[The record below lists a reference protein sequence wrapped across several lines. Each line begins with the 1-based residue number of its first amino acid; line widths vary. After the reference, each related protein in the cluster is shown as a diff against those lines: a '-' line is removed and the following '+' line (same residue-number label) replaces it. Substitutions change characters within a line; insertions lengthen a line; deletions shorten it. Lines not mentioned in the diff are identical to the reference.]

1 MSGSGRPGE
10 SGRCWPGSPA
20 PRGGWSRP
28 NGNGRGRWSRPRAE
42 GISIRTL
49 ATAAGLSPSR
59 VHQLVPVPTWTR
71 WTLRWVSCG
80 RRAAPAHVAGI
91 TPQTSQLQVAL
102 GDRSSC
108 GLFAQDWT
116 GVPNPALLE
125 ALQSI
130 QRPTFGPGI

>member
-1 MSGSGRPGE
+1 M
-10 SGRCWPGSPA
+10 C
-20 PRGGWSRP
+20 
-28 NGNGRGRWSRPRAE
+28 
-42 GISIRTL
+42 
-49 ATAAGLSPSR
+49 AG
-59 VHQLVPVPTWTR
+59 T
-71 WTLRWVSCG
+71 
-80 RRAAPAHVAGI
+80 